1 MKRFHPILISGLLC
15 AGFASSCTVTRVD
28 SREGPARIEAHG
40 IVEGHA
46 ALGILAETHLL
57 HLDIFDG
64 SSRGA
69 IFELGLWKLLRLEV
83 GIAGASASVG
93 PFHVAVG
100 VLSYEPR
107 VPRMTSQEHS
117 PEADDDES
125 CLEEELQEEMEELEE
140 ALEEIE
146 EELEAVKEASFKLA
160 ESSADSDGDS
170 QTLFE
175 VDPKAFTKE

>member
-1 MKRFHPILISGLLC
+1 MQRFHPILISGLLC
-15 AGFASSCTVTRVD
+15 AGFAGSCTVTRVD

-46 ALGILAETHLL
+46 ALGILAETQLL

-64 SSRGA
+64 ASKGA
-69 IFELGLWKLLRLEV
+69 IFEFGLWKLLRFEV

-93 PFHVAVG
+93 PFHVAAG

-107 VPRMTSQEHS
+107 VPHMTSQANS

-125 CLEEELQEEMEELEE
+125 CLEGELEEEIEELEE
-140 ALEEIE
+140 ELEEIH
-146 EELEAVKEASFKLA
+146 EASFKFA
-160 ESSADSDGDS
+160 EPSADADGDS
-170 QTLFE
+170 HTLFE
-175 VDPKAFTKE
+175 VDTKDFMKE